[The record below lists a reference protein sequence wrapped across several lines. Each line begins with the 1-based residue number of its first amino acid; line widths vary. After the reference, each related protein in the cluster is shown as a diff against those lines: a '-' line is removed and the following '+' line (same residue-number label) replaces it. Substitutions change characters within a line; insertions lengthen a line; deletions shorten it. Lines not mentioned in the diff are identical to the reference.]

1 MKSTIN
7 FSPEQYVLNNRYIL
21 REELGSGISATVYKC
36 KDTQTGENRAV
47 KIYQNTDMKD
57 FKKEAKMLKIISD
70 INSPYL
76 IKCYESN
83 IGLLSYKGITSQKMY
98 SIFELCNHGELF
110 ELISDTKSG
119 FSENVCKFIFL
130 QILNAVDAL
139 HKEGICHRDL
149 KPENIVLAGDNYDI
163 KLCDFGFSTKF
174 HKKDNQKKKLKKFKG
189 TKYYIAPEIL
199 EGKAYDGDKIDIFSL
214 GALLFTLMTR
224 KRAFDEATIN
234 NISLKIEKTL
244 YKLIKTKQYE
254 LYWEMLEKYLNIK
267 NLNENFK
274 NLFLKLVAYNPEERP
289 TIEEIK
295 NHEWMQDVTNAT
307 PEYLNVLRQK
317 MINEM
322 AI

>member
-110 ELISDTKSG
+110 ELILDTKNG

-149 KPENIVLAGDNYDI
+149 KPENFVLAGDNYDL

-199 EGKAYDGDKIDIFSL
+199 EGKDYDGDKIDIFSL

-234 NISLKIEKTL
+234 NISLKIEKIL
-244 YKLIKTKQYE
+244 YKLIKTKQYK

-307 PEYLNVLRQK
+307 PEYLNVLRQN